1 MADTHIEFPEPCQE
15 DWDGMHPL
23 GRARHCDSCDKPVH
37 DLTQYTPEEADA
49 LIHGAGG
56 PACLR
61 AHIAA
66 DGRVITKPSPF
77 GKLLT
82 AAVAA
87 PAIFIALAAVGAAAD
102 PTTGAISG
110 SVKAGHTA
118 PLSVTAV
125 ADGVVRTAPVA
136 TDGTYRLDQL
146 PPGAYRLEF
155 KVRNA
160 VWWAVDQVAVRANY
174 VTVRKADTPPPE
186 PGRTG
191 PLARVVAGDVAV
203 MGAPPIPP
211 RRPPPV
217 MVSLVTAGIPMLA
230 RPPVAPSP
238 PVASA
243 SATMGKPAPPTEE
256 VVVSMGRIP
265 RLNREVPQATPLAI
279 RSD

>member
-15 DWDGMHPL
+15 DWDAMHPL

-37 DLTQYTPEEADA
+37 DLTQYTPEEAEG
-49 LIHGAGG
+49 LLNGAGG

-61 AHIAA
+61 AHITG

-87 PAIFIALAAVGAAAD
+87 PAIFIALAAAGAAAD

-110 SVKAGHTA
+110 SVRAGHTA

-125 ADGVVRTAPVA
+125 AEGVRRTAPVA
-136 TDGTYRLDQL
+136 ADGAYRLDQL
-146 PPGAYRLEF
+146 PPGSYRLEF

-160 VWWAVDQVAVRANY
+160 VWWAVDRVAVRANF
-174 VTVRKADTPPPE
+174 VTVRKGDMPPLSP
-186 PGRTG
+186 PQPA
-191 PLARVVAGDVAV
+191 PLPRVLTGDVAV
-203 MGAPPIPP
+203 MGPPPPIPV

-217 MVSLVTAGIPMLA
+217 MVPLVTAGVPMPT
-230 RPPVAPSP
+230 RPPVAPNP
-238 PVASA
+238 PAAS
-243 SATMGKPAPPTEE
+243 APPTEE
-256 VVVSMGRIP
+256 VIVGMGRIP
-265 RLNREVPQATPLAI
+265 RLNREVPLAI
-279 RSD
+279 RPANGSD